1 MAYFALCTFDLKNA
15 SYQDYQNAYS
25 DLERIGLKRV
35 IVAENGKNVIIPT
48 TTVSGEFNSQS
59 STAVRDH
66 VCDQVQVAFHAR
78 GFTSEVFVVA
88 AGDWAWGGRTT

>member
-15 SYQDYQNAYS
+15 SHQDYQNAYA

-35 IVAENGKNVIIPT
+35 IVAGSGNVVIPT
-48 TTVSGEFNSQS
+48 TTVAGEFNSQS
-59 STAVRDH
+59 ATVVRDH
-66 VCDQVQVAFHAR
+66 VCDQVQAAFRAR
-78 GFTSEVFVVA
+78 HFTSELFVVA